1 MPERVGVK
9 VRCLPD
15 GEFRDALQTASDGRF
30 FELDVT
36 ADSFALGSLL
46 EIEKGSM
53 LYWGELKQFV
63 GPAAFVLIEHSLD
76 RSRLQPIRD
85 IWGD

>member
-1 MPERVGVK
+1 MPEPVGVK

-15 GEFRDALQTASDGRF
+15 GEFRDAIHTASEGRF

-36 ADSFALGSLL
+36 ADTFSLGSLL
-46 EIEKGSM
+46 EIEKGTM
-53 LYWGELKQFV
+53 VYWGELKQFV
-63 GPAAFVLIEHSLD
+63 GPAALVQIEHSLD
-76 RSRLQPIRD
+76 RSKLQPIRD